1 MRCSLGCDTVEDQEH
16 ILHCPVLKEVDENH
30 LINYTDIYSNDPI
43 KVKNVTLTL
52 KRMFDKFTK
61 MNATVHGQSSQTGPS
76 AAESENKV
84 DDVNPLYDND
94 IVDDAD
100 SELE

>member
-1 MRCSLGCDTVEDQEH
+1 MSSEGRLGP
-16 ILHCPVLKEVDENH
+16 IL
-30 LINYTDIYSNDPI
+30 DIYSNDPI
-43 KVKNVTLTL
+43 KVKNVTITL
-52 KRMFDKFTK
+52 KRKFDKFTK